1 MEQICPP
8 ALIYVIY
15 MTIQVVLDI
24 FQGFYNRSI
33 VKIILLF
40 LIGAGLNM
48 LCKNGYFV
56 LAWILVFVPFVLMS
70 LVVVTILY
78 LLKKKETS
86 GDVKTEKDKQD
97 NQAPIIIMP
106 NNYSVQ
112 PTENGCVMI
121 VKHDLTRHGMRA
133 VTKDM
138 YCPTQKSAAKSST

>member
-48 LCKNGYFV
+48 ICKNGYFV
-56 LAWILVFVPFVLMS
+56 LAWILVFVPFVLMI

-86 GDVKTEKDKQD
+86 GDGKTEKDKQD

-106 NNYSVQ
+106 NNYSIQ

-121 VKHDLTRHGMRA
+121 VKHDLTTHGMRA
-133 VTKDM
+133 DTKDM
-138 YCPTQKSAAKSST
+138 YCPTQKSATKSST